1 MEIAKM
7 RVKNKYFSITPDVA
21 EKMQKADINSVILRQ
36 RLAKGWAFEDAI
48 EAPIGVRRSEWE
60 SLKPKENDI
69 ASYKERME
77 QRRLQELKRKKPH
90 LFEVPQVH
98 PRREWCVHL
107 MKYDIFPKGWLDHE
121 C

>member
-1 MEIAKM
+1 
-7 RVKNKYFSITPDVA
+7 
-21 EKMQKADINSVILRQ
+21 MQKADINSVILRQ

>member
-1 MEIAKM
+1 MKTQL
-7 RVKNKYFSITPDVA
+7 K
-21 EKMQKADINSVILRQ
+21 
-36 RLAKGWAFEDAI
+36 
-48 EAPIGVRRSEWE
+48 PIGVRRSEWE

>member
-1 MEIAKM
+1 MEATTM
-7 RVKNKYFSITPDVA
+7 RVKNKYFRITPNVV
-21 EKMQKADINSVILRQ
+21 EKMKEADINSGILRQ

-48 EAPIGVRRSEWE
+48 EAPNGMRFKEWE

-90 LFEVPQVH
+90 LFTVPQKH
-98 PRREWCVHL
+98 PRGKWCKHL
-107 MKYDIFPKGWLDHE
+107 MENDIFPRKVVRS
-121 C
+121 

>member
-48 EAPIGVRRSEWE
+48 EAPIGVRRSEWN
-60 SLKPKENDI
+60 SLKPKEDEI

-90 LFEVPQVH
+90 LFTVPQKH
-98 PRREWCVHL
+98 PRGEWCEYL
-107 MKYDIFPKGWLDHE
+107 MENDIFPKKVAR
-121 C
+121 

>member
-48 EAPIGVRRSEWE
+48 EAPIGVRRSEWD
-60 SLKPKENDI
+60 SLKPKEGEI

-98 PRREWCVHL
+98 SRSEWCNYL
-107 MKYDIFPKGWLDHE
+107 MENDIFPRKVVRS
-121 C
+121 

>member
-1 MEIAKM
+1 MEATKM
-7 RVKNKYFSITPDVA
+7 RVKNKYFSITPDVV
-21 EKMQKADINSVILRQ
+21 EKTKEADINPDILRQ
-36 RLAKGWAFEDAI
+36 RLASGWKFEDAI
-48 EAPIGVRRSEWE
+48 EAPIGVRRSEWD
-60 SLKPKENDI
+60 SLKPKEGEI

-107 MKYDIFPKGWLDHE
+107 MEKDIFIKRVVRS
-121 C
+121 

>member
-1 MEIAKM
+1 MEATTM

-21 EKMQKADINSVILRQ
+21 EKMQKADINSGILRQ

-98 PRREWCVHL
+98 PRGEWCKHL
-107 MKYDIFPKGWLDHE
+107 MEKDIFVKRVVRS
-121 C
+121 

>member
-1 MEIAKM
+1 M

-21 EKMQKADINSVILRQ
+21 EKMQKADISSDILRQ
-36 RLAKGWAFEDAI
+36 RLANGWAFEDAV
-48 EAPIGVRRSEWE
+48 EAPIGVRRSEWD

-98 PRREWCVHL
+98 PRGKWCTHL
-107 MKYDIFPKGWLDHE
+107 MENDIFPRKVVRS
-121 C
+121 